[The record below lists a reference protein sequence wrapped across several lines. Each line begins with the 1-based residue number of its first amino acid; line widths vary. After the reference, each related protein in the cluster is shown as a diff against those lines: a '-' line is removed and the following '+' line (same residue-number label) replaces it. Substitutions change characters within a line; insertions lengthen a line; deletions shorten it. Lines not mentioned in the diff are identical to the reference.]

1 MTVWYDKL
9 TLNSNMVMSTSEI
22 LVDLLS
28 LPLQT
33 GLSNEVSRQ
42 QDYVTYFSRAI
53 DSFRLSFD
61 FFS

>member
-9 TLNSNMVMSTSEI
+9 TLSSNMVMSTSGI

-28 LPLQT
+28 LLSQT
-33 GLSNEVSRQ
+33 GLLTQVSRQ
-42 QDYVTYFSRAI
+42 QDYVTYFSHVIHPFRP
-53 DSFRLSFD
+53 SFN